1 MEPSLAN
8 TGKTMNNNADSLGS
22 DKKQVTAMKNTRLAL
37 SDSQLKWETIF
48 KRILIAMS
56 VILVLIILGILTTLI
71 KESIPSIKSLGIGFL
86 WGKVWD
92 PVSNI
97 YGAYPF
103 LIGTLLTS
111 FIALIISIP
120 FSYAVA
126 IYLGEYNPK
135 GWLSDLLKNTV
146 ELIAAVPSIIY
157 GFWGLF
163 VLVPIIRTFE
173 AKIGVAP
180 YGIGVFTSSL
190 ILAVMI
196 IPYAASLGITLIRMV
211 PSQLKEGAYALG
223 ATRFEVIRSVI
234 MPYTRSGLFA
244 GVLLSLGRALGET
257 MAVTMLIGNTSAV
270 AHTLKDAIFGPGNTM
285 ASVIANE
292 FTEADHTE
300 YLSALIEL
308 GLVLFF
314 VTVVINLIGKR
325 IITRFT
331 NH

>member
-1 MEPSLAN
+1 VEN
-8 TGKTMNNNADSLGS
+8 K
-22 DKKQVTAMKNTRLAL
+22 RLNL
-37 SDSQLKWETIF
+37 SNSQLKWEVLF
-48 KRILIAMS
+48 RRILIIMS
-56 VILVLIILGILTTLI
+56 ALLVLIILGVLATLI
-71 KESIPSIKSLGIGFL
+71 LESMPTIKTLGIGFL
-86 WGKVWD
+86 WGKIWD
-92 PVSNI
+92 PVQNI

-103 LIGTLLTS
+103 LVGTLLTS

-120 FSYAVA
+120 FSYAIA

-135 GWLSDLLKNTV
+135 GWLSDLLKNTI

-163 VLVPIIRTFE
+163 VLVPIIRTVELKFG
-173 AKIGVAP
+173 IAP

-211 PSQLKEGAYALG
+211 PSPLKEGAYALG
-223 ATRFEVIRSVI
+223 ATRFEVIRNVV

-270 AHTLKDAIFGPGNTM
+270 ADSIKNAIFGPGNTM

-292 FTEADHTE
+292 FTEADHSE

-325 IITRFT
+325 IITKFT
-331 NH
+331 NS

>member
-1 MEPSLAN
+1 MGVL
-8 TGKTMNNNADSLGS
+8 
-22 DKKQVTAMKNTRLAL
+22 
-37 SDSQLKWETIF
+37 
-48 KRILIAMS
+48 
-56 VILVLIILGILTTLI
+56 LVLIIIGILATLI
-71 KESIPSIKSLGIGFL
+71 KESWDSIKSLGIGFL

-111 FIALIISIP
+111 FIALLISIP
-120 FSYAVA
+120 FSYAVS

-135 GWLSDLLKNTV
+135 GWLSNLLKNTI

-163 VLVPIIRTFE
+163 VLVPIIRRFE
-173 AKIGVAP
+173 AHIGVAP
-180 YGIGVFTSSL
+180 YGIGVLTSSL
-190 ILAVMI
+190 ILSVMI

-211 PSQLKEGAYALG
+211 PSNLKEGAYALG

-234 MPYTRSGLFA
+234 MPFTRTGLFA

-257 MAVTMLIGNTSAV
+257 MAVTMLIGNTSSL
-270 AHTLKDAIFGPGNTM
+270 AHTFKDLIFGPSNTM

-292 FTEADHTE
+292 FTEADHE
-300 YLSALIEL
+300 LYLSALIEL

-331 NH
+331 QN

>member
-1 MEPSLAN
+1 M
-8 TGKTMNNNADSLGS
+8 
-22 DKKQVTAMKNTRLAL
+22 KKNERLDL
-37 SDSQLKWETIF
+37 SYAQMKWETIF
-48 KRILIAMS
+48 KRILIVMS
-56 VILVLIILGILTTLI
+56 VILLLLVVGVLITLIIQSMPTIKALGI
-71 KESIPSIKSLGIGFL
+71 KFL

-92 PVSNI
+92 PVNNI

-111 FIALIISIP
+111 FTALILSIP

-126 IYLGEYNPK
+126 IYLGEYNTK
-135 GWLSDLLKNTV
+135 GWLSDLLKNTI

-157 GFWGLF
+157 GFWALV
-163 VLVPIIRTFE
+163 VLVPVVRTLE
-173 AKIGVAP
+173 TKIGVAP
-180 YGIGVFTSSL
+180 YGVGVFSASL
-190 ILAVMI
+190 VLSVMI
-196 IPYAASLGITLIRMV
+196 IPYAAALGTSLIRMV
-211 PSQLKEGAYALG
+211 PSPLKEGAYALG

-234 MPYTRSGLFA
+234 LPYTRSGLFA
-244 GVLLSLGRALGET
+244 GILLSLGRALGET
-257 MAVTMLIGNTSAV
+257 MAVTVLIGNTSAV
-270 AHTLKDAIFGPGNTM
+270 ANSFKEAFFGPGNTM

-325 IITRFT
+325 IITKYT
-331 NH
+331 SH

>member
-1 MEPSLAN
+1 M
-8 TGKTMNNNADSLGS
+8 
-22 DKKQVTAMKNTRLAL
+22 
-37 SDSQLKWETIF
+37 KWETIF
-48 KRILIAMS
+48 RRLLIFMS
-56 VILVLIILGILTTLI
+56 IILVLIVIGILITLI
-71 KESIPSIKSLGIGFL
+71 KESMPSIKSLGIGYL

-120 FSYAVA
+120 FSYAVS

-135 GWLSDLLKNTV
+135 GWLSNLLKNTI

-180 YGIGVFTSSL
+180 YGIGIFTSSL

-211 PSQLKEGAYALG
+211 PSPLKEGAYALG

-234 MPYTRSGLFA
+234 MPFTRSGLFA

-257 MAVTMLIGNTSAV
+257 MAVTMLIGNTSTL
-270 AHTLKDAIFGPGNTM
+270 AHTFKDLIFGP
-285 ASVIANE
+285 S
-292 FTEADHTE
+292 
-300 YLSALIEL
+300 YCQ
-308 GLVLFF
+308 
-314 VTVVINLIGKR
+314 
-325 IITRFT
+325 
-331 NH
+331 

>member
-1 MEPSLAN
+1 MEN
-8 TGKTMNNNADSLGS
+8 K
-22 DKKQVTAMKNTRLAL
+22 RLQL
-37 SDSQLKWETIF
+37 SNDQLKWETIF
-48 KRILIAMS
+48 KRLLIAMS
-56 VILVLIILGILTTLI
+56 VLLLLIILGVLATLI
-71 KESIPSIKSLGIGFL
+71 IKSMPSIKSLGIGFL

-92 PVSNI
+92 PVQNI

-120 FSYAVA
+120 FSYAIA

-163 VLVPIIRTFE
+163 VLVPMVRNLEIKLHIL
-173 AKIGVAP
+173 P
-180 YGIGVFTSSL
+180 YGVGVFTASL
-190 ILAVMI
+190 VLAVMI
-196 IPYAASLGITLIRMV
+196 IPYGASLGITLIRMV
-211 PSQLKEGAYALG
+211 PSPLKEGAYALG

-234 MPYTRSGLFA
+234 MPFTRSGLFA

-257 MAVTMLIGNTSAV
+257 MAVTMLIGNTSAI
-270 AHTLKDAIFGPGNTM
+270 ANTFKDLIFGPGNTM

-292 FTEADHTE
+292 FTEADHVL
-300 YLSALIEL
+300 YSSALIEL
-308 GLVLFF
+308 GLALFF
-314 VTVVINLIGKR
+314 VTVIINLIGKR

-331 NH
+331 NN

>member
-1 MEPSLAN
+1 M
-8 TGKTMNNNADSLGS
+8 
-22 DKKQVTAMKNTRLAL
+22 
-37 SDSQLKWETIF
+37 KWETIF
-48 KRILIAMS
+48 RRVLIFMS
-56 VILVLIILGILTTLI
+56 VLMLAIVIGILVTLI
-71 KESIPSIKSLGIGFL
+71 KESMPSIKSLGIGFL

-92 PVSNI
+92 PVQNI

-103 LIGTLLTS
+103 LVGTLLTS

-120 FSYAVA
+120 FSYAIS

-135 GWLSDLLKNTV
+135 GWLSNLLKNTI

-173 AKIGVAP
+173 IKIGVAP

-190 ILAVMI
+190 VLAVMI
-196 IPYAASLGITLIRMV
+196 IPYAASLGISLVRMV
-211 PSQLKEGAYALG
+211 PSSLKEGAYALG
-223 ATRFEVIRSVI
+223 ATHYEVIRRVI

-292 FTEADHTE
+292 FTEADHTV

-314 VTVVINLIGKR
+314 VTVIINLIGKR
-325 IITRFT
+325 IITKFT
-331 NH
+331 NS

>member
-1 MEPSLAN
+1 VEN
-8 TGKTMNNNADSLGS
+8 K
-22 DKKQVTAMKNTRLAL
+22 RLQL
-37 SDSQLKWETIF
+37 SNSQLKWETIF

-56 VILVLIILGILTTLI
+56 IILVLIIIGVLATLI
-71 KESIPSIKSLGIGFL
+71 LESIPSIKSLGIGYL

-92 PVSNI
+92 PVQNI

-111 FIALIISIP
+111 FIALIISVP
-120 FSYAVA
+120 FSYAIA

-135 GWLSDLLKNTV
+135 GWLSELLKNAI

-163 VLVPIIRTFE
+163 ILVPMVRELEMKFH
-173 AKIGVAP
+173 VLP
-180 YGIGVFTSSL
+180 YGIGIFTASL

-196 IPYAASLGITLIRMV
+196 IPYGASLGITLIRMV
-211 PSQLKEGAYALG
+211 PSPLKEGAYALG
-223 ATRFEVIRSVI
+223 ATRYEVIRSVI

-257 MAVTMLIGNTSAV
+257 MAVTMLIGNTSAIP
-270 AHTLKDAIFGPGNTM
+270 TSIFAPGNTM

-314 VTVVINLIGKR
+314 VTVIINLIGKR
-325 IITRFT
+325 IITKFT
-331 NH
+331 NE

>member
-1 MEPSLAN
+1 MKPSFAN
-8 TGKTMNNNADSLGS
+8 TGNAGTNIQDSFVS
-22 DKKQVTAMKNTRLAL
+22 QKQVKVMKNSRLSL
-37 SDSQLKWETIF
+37 SDAQLKWEVTF
-48 KRILIAMS
+48 KRLLSIMS
-56 VILVLIILGILTTLI
+56 IVLLLLVLGVLVTLI
-71 KESIPSIKSLGIGFL
+71 IESWTSIKSLGIGFL

-120 FSYAVA
+120 FSYAIA

-135 GWLSDLLKNTV
+135 GWLSDLLKNTI

-163 VLVPIIRTFE
+163 VLVPLVRSLEIKFH
-173 AKIGVAP
+173 VLP
-180 YGIGVFTSSL
+180 YGIGILTSSL

-196 IPYAASLGITLIRMV
+196 IPYGASLGITLIRMV
-211 PSQLKEGAYALG
+211 PSPLKEAAYGLG
-223 ATRFEVIRSVI
+223 ATRFEVIRKVI

-244 GVLLSLGRALGET
+244 GILLSLGRALGET

-270 AHTLKDAIFGPGNTM
+270 PTSIFSPGNTM

-308 GLVLFF
+308 GLVLFL

-325 IITRFT
+325 IITRVS
-331 NH
+331 NN